1 MGANAVIIT
10 YDITNKT
17 TFANTDWWRK
27 KVEKWNEDVK
37 DDIIHVLVGCKADLE
52 HLREVKTLAI
62 SLNSIYGHFLP
73 RSLKSLAR
81 L

>member
-52 HLREVKTLAI
+52 HLREVKRKLWPSALILYTDI
-62 SLNSIYGHFLP
+62 SFPGH
-73 RSLKSLAR
+73 
-81 L
+81 